1 MTAASAS
8 NINNYYL
15 LFQNSMG
22 ILNLLLWI
30 CNNFPAKAI
39 VNNIYQLKCHFLNT
53 MKQTPNTNYK
63 ENNTTT
69 TCCYGNFALQVRSCC
84 IFSSFLLAFK
94 HACQ

>member
-1 MTAASAS
+1 MTSASAS

-53 MKQTPNTNYK
+53 MKQRLIQITKKITLPLPAAMEISLYK
-63 ENNTTT
+63 
-69 TCCYGNFALQVRSCC
+69 
-84 IFSSFLLAFK
+84 
-94 HACQ
+94 